1 MKYFI
6 LLLLV
11 IFLGCSNSKQNQ
23 QVQSRHIDSSTMLE
37 LIEFVLQED
46 TTQNMCVYNTLL
58 DFSRENNIPEDY
70 PDSIPPPPPPA
81 NYIDIWDIK
90 YDFKKYA
97 NYELN
102 HTDSLQSIEQIDKT
116 TKFRLDSL
124 GLQHRVVDRLF
135 LNRDS
140 CDFEVAYVFY
150 TPLII
155 VDNKY
160 ALVEYDRI
168 LQGQYGLRFRSIFQ
182 RENGVWTKIEK
193 YIRWES

>member
-11 IFLGCSNSKQNQ
+11 IFSGCSNSKQNQ
-23 QVQSRHIDSSTMLE
+23 QVQSRDIDSSTMLE

-58 DFSRENNIPEDY
+58 DFSRENYIPEDY
-70 PDSIPPPPPPA
+70 PDSIPPPPPPV
-81 NYIDIWDIK
+81 NYIDIWEIK
-90 YDFKKYA
+90 YDFNKYA

-102 HTDSLQSIEQIDKT
+102 PIDSLHIIEQIDLV

-124 GLQHRVVDRLF
+124 GLKHRVVDRLF

-155 VDNKY
+155 VENKY

-168 LQGQYGLRFRSIFQ
+168 LPGQYGLRFRSIFKS
-182 RENGVWTKIEK
+182 ENGNWAKIDK

>member
-11 IFLGCSNSKQNQ
+11 IFSRCSNSKQNQ
-23 QVQSRHIDSSTMLE
+23 QVQSRDIDSSTMLE

-58 DFSRENNIPEDY
+58 DFSRENKIPEDY
-70 PDSIPPPPPPA
+70 PDSIPPPPPPV
-81 NYIDIWDIK
+81 NYIDIWEIK
-90 YDFKKYA
+90 YDFNKYA

-102 HTDSLQSIEQIDKT
+102 PIDSLHIIEQIDLVS
-116 TKFRLDSL
+116 KFRLDSL
-124 GLQHRVVDRLF
+124 GLKHRVVDRVF

-155 VDNKY
+155 VENKY

-168 LQGQYGLRFRSIFQ
+168 LLGQYGLRFRSIFKS
-182 RENGVWTKIEK
+182 ENGNWARIDK